1 MKNNHEKTSVIKVI
15 NRKEVGTRIKS
26 MRENAE
32 LSAEELCDQLSVY
45 LKSSIDA
52 STIYKYENNQR
63 AFTVHMLAVYASYF
77 KCSTDY
83 ILFGESKEN
92 NDCELRKAVHDLSKK
107 FPLFVS

>member
-1 MKNNHEKTSVIKVI
+1 MKNNYEKTSII

-26 MRENAE
+26 MRENAK

-45 LKSSIDA
+45 LKSPIDA

-63 AFTVHMLAVYASYF
+63 AFPVHMLAAYASYF

-92 NDCELRKAVHDLSKK
+92 NDCELRKAVHDLSKN